1 MIYKSKPRSYK
12 DLPLRFAEYGAVYRY
27 EQSGTLFGLMRVR
40 FICQNDAHIYC
51 SEEDAE
57 EEFLNVLKL
66 HEYYYN
72 TLGLTKDDYHIVI
85 GLPDESK
92 RDKYHG
98 DKALWDKA
106 EKMMRSAIKKS
117 VIRSVDDIGG
127 AAFYGPK
134 VDFNIKSS
142 IGREFG
148 ISTNQLDLYMPT
160 RFNLEYTDK
169 NGEKKLCAVIHR
181 APLGSHERFI
191 GFLIEHFGGAFPAWL
206 APLQIKVIP
215 ITENQAEYAKSI
227 TENLKAVGLR
237 AETDDRNESMQSK
250 IRDAQIFK
258 VPYMLVVG
266 KREQEA
272 SKVSVR
278 LRTGEDLGAMEVDA
292 TINKIREMYLTKSL
306 NLW

>member
-1 MIYKSKPRSYK
+1 M
-12 DLPLRFAEYGAVYRY
+12 
-27 EQSGTLFGLMRVR
+27 
-40 FICQNDAHIYC
+40 
-51 SEEDAE
+51 
-57 EEFLNVLKL
+57 
-66 HEYYYN
+66 
-72 TLGLTKDDYHIVI
+72 TLGEQ
-85 GLPDESK
+85 PF
-92 RDKYHG
+92 
-98 DKALWDKA
+98 
-106 EKMMRSAIKKS
+106 M
-117 VIRSVDDIGG
+117 
-127 AAFYGPK
+127 
-134 VDFNIKSS
+134 
-142 IGREFG
+142 
-148 ISTNQLDLYMPT
+148 DLKWILIL
-160 RFNLEYTDK
+160 NLEYTDK

-278 LRTGEDLGAMEVDA
+278 LRTGEDLGAMKVDA
-292 TINKIREMYLTKSL
+292 TINKIKEK
-306 NLW
+306 